1 MVTQENNVI
10 QNRIGEVIESKFGK
24 EKVRL
29 SESIYREVLCIP
41 KKTFGKY
48 LKNESQPRLD
58 ELQRIAQWIGSTPK
72 ELF

>member
-1 MVTQENNVI
+1 MYDATTKTV

-29 SESIYREVLCIP
+29 SESIYKDVLCIP

-58 ELQRIAQWIGSTPK
+58 ELERIAQWIGSTPK